1 MRVIP
6 FSIPKESPEAF
17 RVQVDELPRMYDHL
31 HQHPEIQLTYIVKSE
46 GTLLAGDYIGR
57 FAAGDIFVLGSNQP
71 HVFRNDAVYGRK
83 GNSAKAISIFFD
95 EHTLGQAFWQ
105 LPEMR
110 TLNYFIQNSHGG
122 FKLMGK
128 QKKIVGGLMEKM
140 ADEKGIPKLIL
151 FLHILSC
158 FDKKKDL
165 LVLSDSPL
173 NKNLSS
179 YDSKRLNSVLE
190 FTFKEFRRPIKLSEI
205 ARITNLTPQAFCKYF
220 KTRTRKTY
228 VQFLNDIRIQHAV
241 RLLNNEEESI
251 ATIAYQSGFGNL
263 SHFNRT
269 FKAITGMTP
278 RDFLKHSAFRLNVSV
293 SPESTS

>member
-31 HQHPEIQLTYIVKSE
+31 HQHPEIQLTCIIKSE

-57 FAAGDIFVLGSNQP
+57 FAPGDVFVLGSNQP
-71 HVFRNDAVYGRK
+71 HVFRNDDGYGRK
-83 GNSAKAISIFFD
+83 GNTAKAISVFFD
-95 EHTLGQAFWQ
+95 ENTLGKDFWQ

-110 TLNYFIQNSHGG
+110 QLNYFIQNSHGG

-128 QKKIVGGLMEKM
+128 QKKIVGVMMEKM
-140 ADEKGIPKLIL
+140 ADEKGVQKLIL
-151 FLHILSC
+151 FLNILSC

-165 LVLSDSPL
+165 MVLSGSPL
-173 NKNLSS
+173 NKNLNS
-179 YDSKRLNSVLE
+179 YDGKRLNRVLE
-190 FTFKEFRRPIKLSEI
+190 FTFKEFQRPIEMFEI
-205 ARITNLTPQAFCKYF
+205 ARLANLSVPAFCKYF

-228 VQFLNDIRIQHAV
+228 IHFLQEIRIQHAV
-241 RLLNNEEESI
+241 RLLHSADDSISSI
-251 ATIAYQSGFGNL
+251 AYLSGFVNL

-269 FKAITGMTP
+269 FKTITGCTP
-278 RDFLKHSAFRLNVSV
+278 SDYQKQNIFKTNLLDMSISNS
-293 SPESTS
+293 